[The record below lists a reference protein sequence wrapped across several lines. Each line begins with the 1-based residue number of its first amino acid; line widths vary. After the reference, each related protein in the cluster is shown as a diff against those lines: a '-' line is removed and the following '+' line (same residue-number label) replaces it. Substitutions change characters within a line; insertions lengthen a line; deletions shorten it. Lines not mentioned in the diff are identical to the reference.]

1 MTSRGNSAAI
11 VGVGTPQE
19 DAQGISRFNPDGNPV
34 RTALLHVWAESKR
47 QQVGPPM
54 WSTSAFTPCEMPAGS
69 LSLVVGTRSVLYKH
83 FMGLWRY
90 DSYAIAAVLVLV
102 MVRPVL

>member
-1 MTSRGNSAAI
+1 MVTRYELHYSMFGPSPNDSRLARRWGRRAR
-11 VGVGTPQE
+11 
-19 DAQGISRFNPDGNPV
+19 SRLAKCLP
-34 RTALLHVWAESKR
+34 
-47 QQVGPPM
+47 
-54 WSTSAFTPCEMPAGS
+54 GS